1 MSLYKFVNSALSNK
15 KINVYNKGKHIRD
28 FTYINDVVNAVYK
41 IFKKRVKVHIKFIIL
56 LVENLTHLK
65 NIFQKLK
72 KY

>member
-41 IFKKRVKVHIKFIIL
+41 IFKKKGKSSHQIY
-56 LVENLTHLK
+56 
-65 NIFQKLK
+65 NIAGGKPNSLK
-72 KY
+72 KYISRN

>member
-41 IFKKRVKVHIKFIIL
+41 ILKKRVKFTS
-56 LVENLTHLK
+56 NL
-65 NIFQKLK
+65 
-72 KY
+72 